1 MSNILEEN
9 KNLSSELNELLSSRD
24 TSFPRKQDDMVDNL
38 RQQISSLLLE
48 KEHVTTLWQE
58 SIASVGEFR
67 GAQSYTELVSKPD
80 LEQMRKY
87 EQKINEL
94 ELSLQTVQK
103 QLEHEQQRSKMQAQ
117 EKKRTADLETES
129 EAIQIIKNL
138 EEEILTLQNRLLQI
152 EKSKVQI
159 EKSLKNRDQYIQRI
173 LVKNKES
180 EEKVREAVQVV
191 EAALLEK
198 DAALYREKETRE
210 QIQKIN
216 QDIDDIVRN
225 TENKI
230 KMEVASVTA
239 QCDKKCQELGEMLR
253 MAQEELRMK
262 SLEIEKYQTKCELFE
277 SELDKFRKGNYDF
290 SDSNASKLLIL
301 EKNLESTFQKLLL
314 SEKHNI
320 QLSSEKE
327 TVKRDM
333 EQLAEHYERTLKAK
347 EIERLT
353 LDSKIKMLET
363 RLDETQIS
371 VSGLEKKLEQVTEEK
386 VKLEEALKTERDER
400 DRQEKISTE
409 RLKELTRN
417 YDGKINELELKLKTR
432 DEIHDKWVTET
443 KIIIDNLEKLIIS
456 LKREV
461 HTLKKANKR
470 LDNELKDYKEK
481 FGKCKEYLQIISRD
495 VNNISCIRMDKKNEI
510 LDESLVN
517 R

>member
-9 KNLSSELNELLSSRD
+9 KNLSSELNELLSSRE
-24 TSFPRKQDDMVDNL
+24 TSILRKQDDMVDNL

-48 KEHVTTLWQE
+48 KEQVTTLWQE
-58 SIASVGEFR
+58 SVASLGEFR
-67 GAQSYTELVSKPD
+67 GVQSCTEFVPKIDS
-80 LEQMRKY
+80 EQMKNY
-87 EQKINEL
+87 EQKIEEL
-94 ELSLQTVQK
+94 ETRLQIVQK
-103 QLEHEQQRSKMQAQ
+103 QLEDEQQRTRTEAHD
-117 EKKRTADLETES
+117 KKRAANIETES
-129 EAIQIIKNL
+129 EAMQIIKNL
-138 EEEILTLQNRLLQI
+138 EEEILTLQNRLLQM
-152 EKSKVQI
+152 EKSKVQV
-159 EKSLKNRDQYIQRI
+159 EKSLKSKDQYIQKI
-173 LVKNKES
+173 LMKNKES
-180 EEKVREAVQVV
+180 EDKVREAVQIV

-198 DAALYREKETRE
+198 DAALFREKETRE

-216 QDIDDIVRN
+216 QDIDDIVRD

-230 KMEVASVTA
+230 RIEVATVTVA
-239 QCDKKCQELGEMLR
+239 CDKKCQELGDTLR
-253 MAQEELRMK
+253 TAQEELKMK

-347 EIERLT
+347 EIEILT

-363 RLDETQIS
+363 RLDEAQLGR
-371 VSGLEKKLEQVTEEK
+371 SGLEKKLQQVAEER
-386 VKLEEALKTERDER
+386 VKFEEELKTERDER
-400 DRQEKISTE
+400 NRQEKSSSE
-409 RLKELTRN
+409 RIKELTRD
-417 YDGKINELELKLKTR
+417 YDGKINELELKLKSR
-432 DEIHDKWVTET
+432 DEIHNKWVTET
-443 KIIIDNLEKLIIS
+443 KCIIDNLEKLVIS

-461 HTLKKANKR
+461 HVLRKENKR
-470 LDNELKDYKEK
+470 LENELKNYKEK
-481 FGKCKEYLQIISRD
+481 YGKCKEYLQIISRD
-495 VNNISCIRMDKKNEI
+495 VNNVTCISMDRKNEI
-510 LDESLVN
+510 LNENLVN

>member
-24 TSFPRKQDDMVDNL
+24 TSIFRKQDDMVDNL

-48 KEHVTTLWQE
+48 KEQVTTLWQE
-58 SIASVGEFR
+58 SVASVGEFR
-67 GAQSYTELVSKPD
+67 GGQVPTEFVPKVD
-80 LEQMRKY
+80 LEQMRNY
-87 EQKINEL
+87 EEKINKL
-94 ELSLQTVQK
+94 EVNLQLVQK
-103 QLEHEQQRSKMQAQ
+103 QLEDEQQRSRTEAQ
-117 EKKRTADLETES
+117 EKKRAANLDTES
-129 EAIQIIKNL
+129 EALQIIKNL
-138 EEEILTLQNRLLQI
+138 EEEILTLQSRLLQI

-159 EKSLKNRDQYIQRI
+159 EKSLKNKDQYIQRI

-180 EEKVREAVQVV
+180 EEKVREAVQIV

-198 DAALYREKETRE
+198 DAALYREKETRD

-216 QDIDDIVRN
+216 QDIDDIVRD
-225 TENKI
+225 TECKI
-230 KMEVASVTA
+230 KIEVANVTA
-239 QCDKKCQELGEMLR
+239 QYDKKCQELGDMLR
-253 MAQEELRMK
+253 ASQEELKMK

-353 LDSKIKMLET
+353 LESKIKMLQT
-363 RLDETQIS
+363 RLDEAQIS
-371 VSGLEKKLEQVTEEK
+371 ASGLEKKLQQVTEEK
-386 VKLEEALKTERDER
+386 TKSEEQLKTERDER
-400 DRQEKISTE
+400 DRQEKSSSE
-409 RLKELTRN
+409 RIKDLTRN
-417 YDGKINELELKLKTR
+417 YEGNVNELEIKLRSR
-432 DEIHDKWVTET
+432 DEIHTKWVTET
-443 KIIIDNLEKLIIS
+443 KRIIDNMEKLVIS

-461 HTLKKANKR
+461 HTVKKDNKR
-470 LDNELKDYKEK
+470 LDNELKNYKEK
-481 FGKCKEYLQIISRD
+481 FGRCKEYMEIISKD
-495 VNNISCIRMDKKNEI
+495 VSNISCIRMDIKNKI
-510 LDESLVN
+510 LNENVVD